1 MSSQKRIIKTRSTY
15 SYSPSPPKWQTVLTD
30 WVSVTIP
37 LPIFREW
44 NGKLEDAR
52 LWLLGTSP
60 PVARVILVH
69 HVEGKILHDN
79 RSEDVKT
86 ERKLMDAEVEELL
99 ADGTSLYC
107 DKEEPADD
115 EVKTVTAR
123 SNEKH
128 AQKVLINKLL
138 SANSE
143 NNLMKPLLG
152 PVESRLSVFRGVR
165 DGDNPENII
174 CKKITTD
181 EGNAVQ
187 QIYPVPGI

>member
-1 MSSQKRIIKTRSTY
+1 MRS
-15 SYSPSPPKWQTVLTD
+15 
-30 WVSVTIP
+30 
-37 LPIFREW
+37 F
-44 NGKLEDAR
+44 
-52 LWLLGTSP
+52 
-60 PVARVILVH
+60 
-69 HVEGKILHDN
+69 
-79 RSEDVKT
+79 
-86 ERKLMDAEVEELL
+86 
-99 ADGTSLYC
+99 
-107 DKEEPADD
+107 
-115 EVKTVTAR
+115 
-123 SNEKH
+123 KH

-174 CKKITTD
+174 CKTITTD